1 MIQFAISVV
10 ATLLTLVVV
19 GIGLSLSAIESRD
32 ERDVLSAIG
41 APPRVLRSVAARKA
55 LLMAAAGALVAVPAG
70 LVPVFVVL
78 YVEENS
84 DRSISDIITIP
95 WLTLGALVIGVPL
108 VAAASTTV
116 ASAIAQRVRPTTMST
131 LRAD

>member
-1 MIQFAISVV
+1 
-10 ATLLTLVVV
+10 
-19 GIGLSLSAIESRD
+19 
-32 ERDVLSAIG
+32 
-41 APPRVLRSVAARKA
+41 
-55 LLMAAAGALVAVPAG
+55 
-70 LVPVFVVL
+70 VFVVL
-78 YVEENS
+78 YVEESS
-84 DRSISDIITIP
+84 DRAISDIIAIP